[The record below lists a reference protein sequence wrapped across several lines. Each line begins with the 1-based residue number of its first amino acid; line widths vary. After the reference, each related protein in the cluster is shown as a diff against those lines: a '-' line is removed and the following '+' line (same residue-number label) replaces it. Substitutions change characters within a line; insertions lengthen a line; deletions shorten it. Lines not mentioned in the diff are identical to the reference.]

1 MVFFLS
7 YNHSMRFFTPKLIR
21 RLLCILLSLRLLFLF
36 WTNLPLYTQSFDIQD
51 AKDAY
56 FASTYIKGDKGD
68 ITLSDSDLY
77 LVEGHFLVGENYDL
91 EKLTPGHPPLGKYL
105 IGFSWKYL
113 GSPYILQFI
122 SFALVLLLLSLLA
135 GTPLLGLVFSFEPLF
150 LEQLSLTLLDVHFLV
165 FILSS
170 LLFFTRFIKEKSV
183 KKQNLLVV
191 LSWLFLGLAM
201 ATKFFPVTFPLIGAY
216 ILLILLQGDFSRFL
230 RLVLTFPL
238 IGLGFALGH
247 LSYFFYHPSLL
258 SFARFTRYQINWW
271 AGSPQTAPL
280 AIFKVVF
287 LNKWPTWWGE
297 GIIPAPGWW
306 WGWPVFTSLA
316 FFSFRTW
323 KTKPFYFY
331 LLISFLFLS
340 VQAIFPRHLLPILP
354 IIYLLSYD
362 TIRWLWLKLKSTK

>member
-1 MVFFLS
+1 MSFITPRLLR
-7 YNHSMRFFTPKLIR
+7 RF
-21 RLLCILLSLRLLFLF
+21 LCILLSLRLLFLF
-36 WTNLPLYTQSFDIQD
+36 WINLPLYSQSFDPQD

-56 FASTYIKGDKGD
+56 FASTYIKGDQGAP
-68 ITLSDSDLY
+68 TLSDSDLY

-113 GSPYILQFI
+113 GNPYILQFI

-135 GTPLLGLVFSFEPLF
+135 GTPLLGLIFSFEPLF

-183 KKQNLLVV
+183 KKQNFLVT
-191 LSWLFLGLAM
+191 LSWLSLGLAM
-201 ATKFFPVTFPLIGAY
+201 ATKFFPVTLPLIGAY
-216 ILLILLQGDFSRFL
+216 ILLILLRGDFPRFL
-230 RLVLTFPL
+230 RLTLTFPL
-238 IGLGFALGH
+238 IGLGFVLGH
-247 LSYFFYHPSLL
+247 FSYFFYHPSLL

-287 LNKWPTWWGE
+287 LNRWPTWWGE
-297 GIIPAPGWW
+297 GTIPAPGWW
-306 WGWPVFTSLA
+306 WGWPVLTALSFL
-316 FFSFRTW
+316 SFRTW
-323 KTKPFYFY
+323 KTKPFYLY

-340 VQAIFPRHLLPILP
+340 VQAIFPRHLLPVLP

-362 TIRWLWLKLKSTK
+362 TIRWLWLKLSKKVFSKK

>member
-1 MVFFLS
+1 
-7 YNHSMRFFTPKLIR
+7 MRFFTPKLIR

-51 AKDAY
+51 AKDNY

-113 GSPYILQFI
+113 GNPYILQFV

-135 GTPLLGLVFSFEPLF
+135 GTPLLGLIFSFEPLF

-201 ATKFFPVTFPLIGAY
+201 ATKFFPVTLPLIGAY
-216 ILLILLQGDFSRFL
+216 ILLILLRGDFPRFL
-230 RLVLTFPL
+230 RLALTFPL
-238 IGLGFALGH
+238 VGLGFALGH
-247 LSYFFYHPSLL
+247 FSYFLYHPSLL

-287 LNKWPTWWGE
+287 LNRWPTWWGK
-297 GIIPAPGWW
+297 GTIPAPGWW
-306 WGWPVFTSLA
+306 WGWPVLTALSFL
-316 FFSFRTW
+316 SFRTW
-323 KTKPFYFY
+323 KDQPFYLY

-340 VQAIFPRHLLPILP
+340 VQAIFPRHLLPVLP

-362 TIRWLWLKLKSTK
+362 TIRWLWLKLFKKVFSGK